1 MRVCTRADH
10 TQTLYSAISLL
21 SIYITD
27 MHAYIQ
33 QMAYKNVN
41 CSIIYNIPEL
51 ETAQIPNSRV
61 DTQIRVYSFIQ
72 YNNMQ
77 E

>member
-1 MRVCTRADH
+1 
-10 TQTLYSAISLL
+10 
-21 SIYITD
+21 

-33 QMAYKNVN
+33 QMAHENVN
-41 CSIIYNIPEL
+41 CSIIYNIPKL

-77 E
+77 EWEWTTTYMQKEWISET